1 MEERPSKERYTNAM
15 VQSARQWLSLLVLL
29 FVVGVSAAYVA
40 HAQISSTNPLDLE
53 LNPPYPSPYQI
64 VTVTPSSSMIDLSAS
79 TVTFKVNGKIVQQG
93 SGGSAASIAIGGPG
107 SVTTVTVTAVNN
119 GNTYTQSLTIR
130 PADVALVVEP
140 VSTTHPFYEGA
151 SLVGSDGNVRIIA
164 MPDLRTSSGA
174 QISPANL
181 VYTWKNGD
189 QVLQSN
195 SGIGKS
201 VLTASAP
208 IRYRDTVV
216 TVTVSSQDSS
226 VVGQASV
233 RISAGDPVIRVY
245 ENDPLLGP
253 RYETALSNT
262 TTLADS
268 EATYRAVPYY
278 FTSFPSL
285 TWQVN
290 GTPSQTGQ
298 DITVRPSGNGKG
310 TAVLGVSASSGTLGQ
325 AASAN
330 LSVTF
335 GQQSSGLFGL

>member
-1 MEERPSKERYTNAM
+1 M
-15 VQSARQWLSLLVLL
+15 VQYARQWLYLVAFLLAT
-29 FVVGVSAAYVA
+29 GIGAACVA
-40 HAQISSTNPLDLE
+40 HAQISSTDPLTLDL
-53 LNPPYPSPYQI
+53 NPQYPSPYQI
-64 VTVTPSSSMIDLSAS
+64 VTITPESSQIDLSAS
-79 TVTFKVNGKIVQQG
+79 TLTFKVNGKIVQQG
-93 SGGSAASIAIGGPG
+93 SGAQAASVAVGGPG
-107 SVTTVTVTAVNN
+107 SVTTVTVIAVNN
-119 GNTYTQSLTIR
+119 GNTYTQSLTLR

-140 VSTTHPFYEGA
+140 NSTTHPFYEGG
-151 SLVGSDGNVRIIA
+151 SLIGGEGNVRIIA
-164 MPDLRTSSGA
+164 MPDLRTSSGV

-189 QVLQSN
+189 QILQSN

-208 IRYRDTVV
+208 VRYRDTVV

-226 VVGQASV
+226 VVGQAAV
-233 RISAGDPVIRVY
+233 RIAPGDPVIRIY

-268 EATYRAVPYY
+268 EATYRAVPYF
-278 FTSFPSL
+278 FTSLPSL

-325 AASAN
+325 SANTN
-330 LSVTF
+330 LSVIF

>member
-1 MEERPSKERYTNAM
+1 MHI
-15 VQSARQWLSLLVLL
+15 VRQRLILLALLL
-29 FVVGVSAAYVA
+29 FVGIGAAYAA
-40 HAQISSTNPLDLE
+40 HAQISSTDPLTLE
-53 LNPPYPSPYQI
+53 LNPQYPSPYQI
-64 VTVTPSSSMIDLSAS
+64 VTITPQSSLIDLSAS
-79 TVTFKVNGKIVQQG
+79 TVTFKVNGKVVQQG
-93 SGGSAASIAIGGPG
+93 SGGEGASIAIGGPG

-119 GNTYTQSLTIR
+119 GNTYTQSLSIR
-130 PADVALVVEP
+130 PADVALIVEP
-140 VSTTHPFYEGA
+140 NSTTHPFYEGA
-151 SLVGSDGNVRIIA
+151 SLVGSEGNVRIIA
-164 MPDLRTSSGA
+164 MPDFRTSAGT
-174 QISPANL
+174 QIAASNL

-189 QVLQSN
+189 QVLQGN

-208 IRYRDTVV
+208 VRYRNTVV
-216 TVTVSSQDSS
+216 TVTVSTQDSS

-233 RISAGDPVIRVY
+233 LINPGDPVVRVY

-253 RYETALSNT
+253 RYETALSSAT
-262 TTLADS
+262 SLSGS
-268 EATYRAVPYY
+268 EATYRAVPYF

-310 TAVLGVSASSGTLGQ
+310 TAVLGVSASSGSLGQ
-325 AASAN
+325 SANTN
-330 LSVTF
+330 LSVSF